1 MEDLVYY
8 SKGKATG
15 VVAPSTLFSSK
26 PGLLAVNGPDA
37 IVEIPENSE
46 SALHTALQA
55 AGSLVEGT
63 PAEVDAVLGLLA
75 DPQTSRTASYLLCY
89 AKNCASLISDLKAL
103 RESRILIV
111 GCGGIGSSL
120 AMLLAGAGVRK
131 FCLVD
136 TDVVEKSN
144 LNRQLFWVLSDV
156 NHKKVDVLKRALEAR
171 FEGIEVDC
179 LHASPGTIRIRELA
193 MVNTHGVAIT
203 ADNPPTLAREGWM
216 ITKELGIPVV
226 SGGYLHQICTSFHF
240 VPDNCEAIEEVY
252 NQLEEEQWAALPS
265 AIMPSY
271 GPMNFSLASALSS
284 NLIASLAEN
293 TFGRQ
298 KTSVTRW
305 NSRETFQ

>member
-1 MEDLVYY
+1 MEDLVFY
-8 SKGKATG
+8 SKGIATG
-15 VVAPSTLFSSK
+15 VVAPSTLFSSR
-26 PGLLAVNGPDA
+26 PGSLFVNGPDA

-46 SALHTALQA
+46 SALHKALHA
-55 AGSLVEGT
+55 AGSLVKGT
-63 PAEVDAVLGLLA
+63 PAEVNAVLGLLA
-75 DPQTSRTASYLLCY
+75 EPQTSRTASYLLCY
-89 AKNCASLISDLKAL
+89 AKNCTSLIADLKNL
-103 RESRILIV
+103 RQSRVLIV

-120 AMLLAGAGVRK
+120 AMLLAGAGIRK

-136 TDVVEKSN
+136 TDVVERSN

-171 FEGIEVDC
+171 FEDIEVDC
-179 LHASPGTIRIRELA
+179 VDASPGTDGIHQLA
-193 MVNTHGVAIT
+193 MTNIHGVAIT

-216 ITKELGIPVV
+216 ITKALGIPVV

-240 VPDNCEAIEEVY
+240 VPDDCEAIEDAY
-252 NQLEEEQWAALPS
+252 NMLEEEQWTALPS

-298 KTSVTRW
+298 KTRIARW